1 MQPYLSSIVGDRR
14 RETIWCLTFLLE
26 RRLLKRYPENR
37 GCDGHL
43 DPDSQLPKDILWI
56 DLLNPNAE
64 EIDLVERSAD
74 VRIPSREDLGE
85 IEVSSRLVKTED
97 KLYLSAPVVGQ
108 LTLEDAEL
116 SPAGF
121 IIGRDLLVTIHY
133 EELPTFD
140 AVSARIGSDDS
151 LSSSIAI
158 FVALLEAIVDRGAD
172 VLERLAAAV
181 DEVSK
186 TVFRGDLRGSI
197 SPRNA
202 NFTLRRA
209 LAKVGALGD
218 RSSKARDVLLGVGR
232 IATFTA
238 DTCHEML
245 TDDHRDRLQ
254 SISKD
259 VTSLSDYET
268 HLSDKTQFLLDAV
281 LGFITIEQNDIFKV
295 LTIASVVGV
304 PPTLM
309 AGIWGMNFRV
319 MPELG
324 WKWGYPFA
332 WLVIILSAVL
342 PLLWFWR
349 KGWF

>member
-1 MQPYLSSIVGDRR
+1 LLNIYRDANDTVRAGSLDDDLPRHV
-14 RETIWCLTFLLE
+14 IWM
-26 RRLLKRYPENR
+26 
-37 GCDGHL
+37 
-43 DPDSQLPKDILWI
+43 
-56 DLLNPNAE
+56 DLLNPNAT
-64 EIDLVERSAD
+64 EIEFVERRAKI
-74 VRIPSREDLGE
+74 RIPTKEALSE
-85 IEVSSRLVKTED
+85 IEISSRLSKEG
-97 KLYLSAPVVGQ
+97 KYLYLSAPVIGHA
-108 LTLEDAEL
+108 TIEHAEL

-121 IIGRDLLVTIHY
+121 IVGPDFLITVRFEDL
-133 EELPTFD
+133 PAFD
-140 AVSARIGSDDS
+140 AVAQRLEHDET
-151 LSSSIAI
+151 LSSGMGV

-172 VLERLAAAV
+172 VLEHLASAV

-186 TVFRGDLRGSI
+186 TVFKGNLRGST
-197 SPRNA
+197 SQRKTD
-202 NFTLRRA
+202 FTLRRA
-209 LAKVGALGD
+209 LSKVGALGD

-232 IATFTA
+232 MATFTI
-238 DTCHEML
+238 DVCHEL
-245 TDDHRDRLQ
+245 LSDEFRDQLHAVT
-254 SISKD
+254 KD

-309 AGIWGMNFRV
+309 AGIWGMNFKF

-324 WKWGYPFA
+324 WTWGYPFA
-332 WLVIILSAVL
+332 WAVIILSGVA